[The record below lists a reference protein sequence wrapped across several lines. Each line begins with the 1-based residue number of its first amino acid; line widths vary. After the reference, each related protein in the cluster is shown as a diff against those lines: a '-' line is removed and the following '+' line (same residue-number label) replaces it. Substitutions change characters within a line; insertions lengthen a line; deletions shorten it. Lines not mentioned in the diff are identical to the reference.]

1 MNLLPVMAMGK
12 RLDYDR
18 LGLWMD
24 AVLMRT
30 SAEYGGLNGDLMW
43 ALGRAMAFPSYLMP
57 TNDDQPHD
65 RGAGDHPPGTEG

>member
-1 MNLLPVMAMGK
+1 MGK

-24 AVLMRT
+24 AVLLRID
-30 SAEYGGLNGDLMW
+30 SDLGGLNGDLMW

-57 TNDDQPHD
+57 ANDDIADD
-65 RGAGDHPPGTEG
+65 RGAGDHPPGSEG

>member
-1 MNLLPVMAMGK
+1 MGK

-24 AVLMRT
+24 ATLMRI

-57 TNDDQPHD
+57 ANDDQPDD
-65 RGAGDHPPGTEG
+65 RGPVSDPSGAQG